1 MLWIPTCHGLLRVD
15 WVTNGWASKC
25 PIQNW
30 PFGFSMIRFYLFLE
44 RLSDSLNDFFLF
56 DRSQVTRTWK
66 ANTGFGDLFS
76 MLAPTVCKIFVS
88 RLLMQGFE
96 NRPWLDSILPKRLA
110 ESVTILGTTLH
121 LEAAQPAGVI
131 GWMRSVLRMQVIEF
145 LKPPAVGIEN
155 LSFPCNP
162 IFKVG

>member
-15 WVTNGWASKC
+15 WVTNGWASHG

-30 PFGFSMIRFYLFLE
+30 PFGFSMIRFYLLLE
-44 RLSDSLNDFFLF
+44 RLSDASNNFFLF

-66 ANTGFGDLFS
+66 ANAGSGNIFC
-76 MLAPTVCKIFVS
+76 MLAPTACEIFIR

-96 NRPWLDSILPKRLA
+96 NRPWLDSILPKRLT
-110 ESVTILGTTLH
+110 ESVTTLGTALH
-121 LEAAQPAGVI
+121 LETAQPAGVI
-131 GWMRSVLRMQVIEF
+131 GWMRSVLRMQAIEF
-145 LKPPAVGIEN
+145 LKPSAVGIKN

-162 IFKVG
+162 ICKVG